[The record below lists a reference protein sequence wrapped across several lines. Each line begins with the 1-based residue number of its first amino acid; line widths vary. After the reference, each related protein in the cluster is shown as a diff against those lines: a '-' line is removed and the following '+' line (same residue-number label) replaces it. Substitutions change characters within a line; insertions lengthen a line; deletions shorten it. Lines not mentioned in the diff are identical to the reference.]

1 MTVYHLF
8 LTYLDENDEEN
19 TLIYQNI
26 ASEQELQAII
36 SPIQTYRIASILD
49 HTIDPSKII
58 HLRIYRSEIL
68 FEDLQLPDGQSPVE
82 RQYDYIMYFFDH
94 DMVDGIRICTDEFL
108 IALPTNEQRPII
120 DSQELQHE
128 EGIEDLLPNLSLVQP
143 PIDDRQREYRSE
155 PTSLFS
161 IRDQEFTRK
170 REALF
175 FVLCNFAYIG
185 NFLLLVMTRWTE
197 LSNPLF
203 LSVFGGDTVI
213 TLWSII
219 SSILIFIALF
229 GSKYILINRGK
240 SSAVLAVSYI
250 GILVGM
256 LIINVSL
263 NFQFTVIEDLNTGF
277 LVIAYSSAYIL
288 MVGEIVII
296 AFTLF
301 YDTPA
306 SLPSRELL
314 YHELTKMVNPIL
326 VIASATMFTGMVVT
340 NLVLSTRY
348 NIFFPIW
355 FGYLFFGIVLWIL
368 AIQLNIRKLQW
379 QRSIEYRIQ
388 LVAKFPALPPLAQ
401 EQREEQSQLPVL
413 PPL

>member
-8 LTYLDENDEEN
+8 LTYLDENEDE
-19 TLIYQNI
+19 TQLVYQNI

-36 SPIQTYRIASILD
+36 APIQTHRTVSILD
-49 HTIDPSKII
+49 HTIDPNKIV
-58 HLRIYRSEIL
+58 HLRIYRSETL
-68 FEDLQLPDGQSPVE
+68 FQDLQLPDGQSPVG
-82 RQYDYIMYFFDH
+82 RQYEHIMYFFDH
-94 DMVDGIRICTDEFL
+94 DMVDGIQICTDEFL
-108 IALPTNEQRPII
+108 IALPTNELLPVI
-120 DSQELQHE
+120 DSSELQHE
-128 EGIEDLLPNLSLVQP
+128 EVVEGVLPNLSTLKPTGYDKQH
-143 PIDDRQREYRSE
+143 EYRSE
-155 PTSLFS
+155 PSSVFS

-185 NFLLLVMTRWTE
+185 NFLLLAMMRWIE
-197 LSNPLF
+197 LPNPLF
-203 LSVFGGDTVI
+203 LSVFSGDTVI

-219 SSILIFIALF
+219 SSVLIFVTLF
-229 GSKYILINRGK
+229 GSKYVLINRGK
-240 SSAVLAVSYI
+240 SSAVLALSYI

-256 LIINVSL
+256 LVINVWL
-263 NFQFTVIEDLNTGF
+263 NFQFSSIENVNTGF

-301 YDTPA
+301 YDDAT
-306 SLPSRELL
+306 SLFGRELL
-314 YHELTKMVNPIL
+314 YQELTKMINPIL
-326 VIASATMFTGMVVT
+326 VIASATMFTGMLVT

-368 AIQLNIRKLQW
+368 TMQLNIRKLQW

-388 LVAKFPALPPLAQ
+388 LVAEFPSLPPLTQEQKEKPSQLPALPPL
-401 EQREEQSQLPVL
+401 
-413 PPL
+413 